1 MPIAGQAVQAI
12 EQGRVIPD
20 DLWGPAC
27 IFAEARSEPYEGQVA
42 VGCVVRNRMARKY
55 ASDGTVVG
63 TVWWPK
69 QFSWTN
75 STDGQ
80 RTRVL
85 RAELSDPAWR
95 VAVRAWEESAMSRVV
110 GDAVLYYA
118 DYIPAPDWAK
128 APGVTLVRTIGKHRF
143 FTETR

>member
-1 MPIAGQAVQAI
+1 M
-12 EQGRVIPD
+12 IPD
-20 DLWGPAC
+20 ELWGALC
-27 IFAEARSEPYEGQVA
+27 IFAEARSEPFEGQVA
-42 VGCVVRNRMARKY
+42 VGCVIRNRMARKY
-55 ASDGTVVG
+55 ASDGTVTS

-85 RAELSDPAWR
+85 RADENDPAWR
-95 VAVRAWEESAMSRVV
+95 VAVKAWEESAFSRAV

-118 DYIPAPDWAK
+118 DWISAPDWAH
-128 APGVTLVRTIGKHRF
+128 APGVKPVRQIGRHRF